1 MKGNEYF
8 NRFVDLVIDTTNT
21 DELFDA
27 IISNTTVAEAAK
39 VLGVHKDRVKGLLR
53 ARGVRHEYGQRY
65 KEAVLDFLDAGSPV
79 QLELFAVTCWSRE
92 ALPLPTTGKEKIIKL
107 TNGFKDYNIDTEIE
121 YDLEEEIRTPVKNK
135 L

>member
-8 NRFVDLVIDTTNT
+8 NRFVDLATDDTDT

-27 IISNTTVAEAAK
+27 ILNTYSVKEAAK
-39 VLGVHKDRVKGLLR
+39 VLEIPTDTIKGLLR

-79 QLELFAVTCWSRE
+79 QRELFAVTCWSRE

-107 TNGFKDYNIDTEIE
+107 TNEFKDYNIDTTIE